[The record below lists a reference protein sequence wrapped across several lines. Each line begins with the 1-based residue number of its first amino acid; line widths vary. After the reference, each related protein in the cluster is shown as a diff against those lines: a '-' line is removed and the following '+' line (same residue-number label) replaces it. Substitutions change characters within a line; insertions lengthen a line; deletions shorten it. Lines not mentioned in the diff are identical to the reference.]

1 MIIRA
6 KMHRSETI
14 VKGYEAK
21 VLIRLVPTPKFMKM
35 DKAGQTE
42 TSSDAKK
49 LKLSDFSV
57 KNDGEVVLL
66 DTYLSQYFF
75 VEVEDDD
82 SGWEYDEGEVTT
94 LKTVYSRQLHGR

>member
-1 MIIRA
+1 
-6 KMHRSETI
+6 
-14 VKGYEAK
+14 
-21 VLIRLVPTPKFMKM
+21 MKM
-35 DKAGQTE
+35 DKAGQAE
-42 TSSDAKK
+42 TNHDAKK

-75 VEVEDDD
+75 VEVEDEG
-82 SGWEYDEGEVTT
+82 GWEYDEGEITT